1 MNYPFM
7 KCAFLSLLM
16 LIVLRG
22 TAQPVPQITLQNP
35 ELEQKLRHYIQ
46 ESRNKGFLPDTSGI
60 VVLSAGG
67 LLDEL
72 PMHLMAIRQTS
83 PSMFKKRVIP
93 ACYTLID
100 GALVLIRSGFEL
112 GFQYPKAFHRAVAQ
126 LTQGY
131 YTPKRGRR
139 VVAPKNIKEATTH
152 IEGGLYNGTFIK

>member
-22 TAQPVPQITLQNP
+22 AAQPVPQITLQNP
-35 ELEQKLRHYIQ
+35 ELEQKIRHYIQ
-46 ESRNKGFLPDTSGI
+46 ESRNKGFLPDTLGI
-60 VVLSAGG
+60 VVLSDDGRFDDRP
-67 LLDEL
+67 L
-72 PMHLMAIRQTS
+72 HLMAIRQAPPT
-83 PSMFKKRVIP
+83 MFKKQLIP

-112 GFQYPKAFHRAVAQ
+112 SFQYPKAFHQAVAR
-126 LTQGY
+126 LTKGY

-152 IEGGLYNGTFIK
+152 IEGGIYNGTFIK